1 LVKDDKKPTDNKSNL
16 RPVANSDVV
25 PNVGE
30 KVTIIHVRKQCKTH
44 DKQFDF
50 KKRSSCAHA
59 VFVLKQTIKYAKMV
73 GKRVYM
79 CVLDASKAF
88 DKVIRVVLWW
98 KLAMKGICPKLLK
111 GLMAYHNDSKIIINL
126 NNEFSGKISATVGNK
141 QGGPISP
148 EFYEQYGDEMIYLI
162 EALCLAK
169 LKSRLKYNYQK
180 SRNCLYVFIIV
191 QKLSSCAEKI
201 LNM

>member
-1 LVKDDKKPTDNKSNL
+1 
-16 RPVANSDVV
+16 
-25 PNVGE
+25 
-30 KVTIIHVRKQCKTH
+30 
-44 DKQFDF
+44 
-50 KKRSSCAHA
+50 
-59 VFVLKQTIKYAKMV
+59 MV

-111 GLMAYHNDSKIIINL
+111 GLMAYYNDSKIIINL

-141 QGGPISP
+141 QVGPISP

-191 QKLSSCAEKI
+191 QKLSSSAEKI
-201 LNM
+201 LKYVVRISIKINKNKTTVNQK

>member
-1 LVKDDKKPTDNKSNL
+1 MVKDDKKPTDNKSNL

-25 PNVGE
+25 TNLWE

-44 DKQFDF
+44 DKQFGF

-79 CVLDASKAF
+79 CALETCILAF

-98 KLAMKGICPKLLK
+98 KLAMKGIC
-111 GLMAYHNDSKIIINL
+111 
-126 NNEFSGKISATVGNK
+126 
-141 QGGPISP
+141 
-148 EFYEQYGDEMIYLI
+148 
-162 EALCLAK
+162 C
-169 LKSRLKYNYQK
+169 
-180 SRNCLYVFIIV
+180 
-191 QKLSSCAEKI
+191 
-201 LNM
+201 